1 MAINF
6 QKFIDNITLTDAQWD
21 DAKKK
26 YEGVCRCLDQH
37 FYDIQQFCA
46 SLLMPMEL
54 VIVHISMS
62 VFPEMYHLSSLKID
76 VYNNMLQQLT

>member
-1 MAINF
+1 MALNF

-26 YEGVCRCLDQH
+26 YEGVCRCLNRH

-46 SLLMPMEL
+46 SLLMPMNCSYKY
-54 VIVHISMS
+54 VCISGN
-62 VFPEMYHLSSLKID
+62 VSSFFIENLC
-76 VYNNMLQQLT
+76 L